1 VLEAERKR
9 NWTQAQDR
17 GREATAKLRL
27 QLADMEQKKNAP
39 RKQQDFVRAVEDLRS
54 VVVTSLRKSLKQTPK
69 ER

>member
-1 VLEAERKR
+1 MLEAERKR

>member
-1 VLEAERKR
+1 MEAECKR
-9 NWTQAQDR
+9 NWTQAQER

-39 RKQQDFVRAVEDLRS
+39 RKQQNFVRAVEDLRS
-54 VVVTSLRKSLKQTPK
+54 VVVTSLQKSLKPTPK

>member
-1 VLEAERKR
+1 MLEAERKR

-39 RKQQDFVRAVEDLRS
+39 RKQQNFVRAVEDLRS
-54 VVVTSLRKSLKQTPK
+54 VVVTSLQKSLKQKPK
-69 ER
+69 KR

>member
-39 RKQQDFVRAVEDLRS
+39 RKQQNFVRAVEDLRS
-54 VVVTSLRKSLKQTPK
+54 VVVTSLQKSLKQKPK
-69 ER
+69 KR

>member
-1 VLEAERKR
+1 VLETERKR

-39 RKQQDFVRAVEDLRS
+39 RKQQNFVRAVEDLRS
-54 VVVTSLRKSLKQTPK
+54 VVVTSLRKSLKRTPK
-69 ER
+69 KM

>member
-1 VLEAERKR
+1 VLEAERRR

-39 RKQQDFVRAVEDLRS
+39 KKQQNFVRAVEDLRS
-54 VVVTSLRKSLKQTPK
+54 VVVTSLRKSLKRTPK